1 MTRSRTRAKMRWY
14 EEFETLLDDLES
26 AYDTETVEKIKRLY
40 AERTSRCVNNN
51 PRKEY
56 RDDDDASRC
65 FGCRTRD

>member
-56 RDDDDASRC
+56 RDDDHASRWC
-65 FGCRTRD
+65 FRTRD